1 MVGIT
6 AAFEIWR
13 GTLKS
18 KMGNLDKP
26 PLFDSNKIKRS
37 YLLTVTLL
45 APRVRNDKLL
55 DYLQISGFYGLDFL
69 AFNVINFQC
78 IVSMKIKGILL
89 GKDKSNLE

>member
-26 PLFDSNKIKRS
+26 PLFDSNK
-37 YLLTVTLL
+37 
-45 APRVRNDKLL
+45 DKKELP
-55 DYLQISGFYGLDFL
+55 
-69 AFNVINFQC
+69 FNCNF
-78 IVSMKIKGILL
+78 VGAKG
-89 GKDKSNLE
+89 